1 MSTRLPSDASTAPVS
16 ATDFGVTLTVE
27 SFVPYGVLA
36 SIGIGVSSPGCEA
49 PREQLATY
57 GLHQSELALAAS
69 LPALQSAG
77 FVAGRRALRAAL
89 GRIAPDRTIG
99 PLLRTHRGAP
109 TLPTGLTG
117 SISHKRSRAIA
128 VAAPSDGEVL
138 GVDLEARPQDGDPLR
153 HSIADRILTASERE
167 RLDGLDALAHRETTL
182 VHFALKEAVYKS
194 IDPYVGRYVRFTE
207 VELEVGADGFAM
219 VRLLLPEA
227 SVQEVAVEAHW
238 RFEGNWIIAMAR
250 SHRP

>member
-1 MSTRLPSDASTAPVS
+1 MSTRLPSDASGAPAS
-16 ATDFGVTLTVE
+16 ATDVGITLTVE

-36 SIGIGVSSPGCEA
+36 SVGIGVASPFRA
-49 PREQLATY
+49 VPREQFEMH
-57 GLHQSELALAAS
+57 GLHQAEIALAAS
-69 LPALQSAG
+69 LPVLQRAG
-77 FVAGRRALRAAL
+77 FIAGRRALRAAL
-89 GRIAPDRTIG
+89 GRVAPATAIG

-128 VAAPSDGEVL
+128 VAAPSDGDVL

-153 HSIADRILTASERE
+153 HSIADRILTVSERE
-167 RLDGLDALAHRETTL
+167 RIDGLDALAHRETTL

-207 VELEVGADGFAM
+207 VELDVRADGFAV

-227 SVQEVAVEAHW
+227 SVQEVAVSAHW
-238 RFEGNWIIAMAR
+238 RFEGDWIVAMAR

>member
-1 MSTRLPSDASTAPVS
+1 MSTRPPSHASAAPAS

-27 SFVPYGVLA
+27 SFVPYGVFA
-36 SIGIGVSSPGCEA
+36 SVEIGVSSPAREA
-49 PREQLATY
+49 PREPFETH
-57 GLHQSELALAAS
+57 GLHEAELAFAAS
-69 LPALQSAG
+69 LPTLQSAG
-77 FVAGRRALRAAL
+77 FIAGRRALRAAL
-89 GRIAPDRTIG
+89 GRIAPDTTIG

-128 VAAPSDGEVL
+128 VAAPSDGDVL
-138 GVDLEARPQDGDPLR
+138 GVDLEARPQKGDPLR
-153 HSIADRILTASERE
+153 RSIAQRILTASERE
-167 RLDGLDALAHRETTL
+167 RLDGLDAWAHHETTL

-207 VELEVGADGFAM
+207 VELDVGDDGFAM
-219 VRLLLPEA
+219 VRLLLPES

-238 RFEGNWIIAMAR
+238 RFEGHWIIAMAQ

>member
-1 MSTRLPSDASTAPVS
+1 MSTRHPSDASAAPGS

-36 SIGIGVSSPGCEA
+36 SVGIGVSSPEREA
-49 PREQLATY
+49 PREQFETH
-57 GLHQSELALAAS
+57 GLHQAELALAAS

-89 GRIAPDRTIG
+89 AHIAPDTAIG

-109 TLPTGLTG
+109 TLPMGLTG

-128 VAAPSDGEVL
+128 MAAPSDGDVL

-153 HSIADRILTASERE
+153 RSIAHRILTVSERE
-167 RLDGLDALAHRETTL
+167 RLDGLDALAHHETTL

-207 VELEVGADGFAM
+207 VELDVGADGFAM

-227 SVQEVAVEAHW
+227 SVQEVTVDAHW
-238 RFEGNWIIAMAR
+238 RFEGTWIIAMAR
-250 SHRP
+250 SHCP